1 MKSTSKILIFSVAIG
16 LFVKCSNNSEPSTTS
31 SISLKMSAA
40 TSSGNTLISGRIAGS
55 GSRLAID
62 TTKGIT
68 LTDVIV
74 NVRDIKFDLDEK
86 DEHSKKDTVSY
97 SEDDDIKLKGP
108 FLVDI
113 MNAGSFVDQVV
124 TSVNL
129 PNKVFERVRFKL
141 VPSSA
146 SGDMSGKSILITGK
160 IDTIPFVFWHKRDAN
175 FGAKFYN
182 SLADSTSNDST
193 SISTNGATITL
204 AIHLELDKI
213 FNALNGGID
222 LHEAVDGN
230 KDGVISINSNN
241 DDGNKWI
248 ADKIMMLLVR
258 HARCEKKDK

>member
-1 MKSTSKILIFSVAIG
+1 
-16 LFVKCSNNSEPSTTS
+16 
-31 SISLKMSAA
+31 
-40 TSSGNTLISGRIAGS
+40 
-55 GSRLAID
+55 
-62 TTKGIT
+62 
-68 LTDVIV
+68 
-74 NVRDIKFDLDEK
+74 
-86 DEHSKKDTVSY
+86 
-97 SEDDDIKLKGP
+97 
-108 FLVDI
+108 